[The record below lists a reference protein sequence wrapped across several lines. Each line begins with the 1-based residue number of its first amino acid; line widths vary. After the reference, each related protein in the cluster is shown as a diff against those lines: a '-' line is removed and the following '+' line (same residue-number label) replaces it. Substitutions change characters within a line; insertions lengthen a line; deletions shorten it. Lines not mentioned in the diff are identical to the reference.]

1 MARVARWALPVL
13 FLLGVMALLLYYAS
27 MQARQTPTSTPV
39 AALAT
44 DVTGTP
50 TPASSSQTATATAT
64 QSANA
69 TATVT
74 AETAIAAETPTATL
88 TVSPTPST
96 TSSPAIPPTVPP
108 QAFNIS
114 YEERFGL
121 TGFGEDVLA
130 TTHLNIPFASYAD
143 WNVRAD
149 PPRPR
154 DVVFWQMIRVR
165 EGRVHTP
172 YEDIDRALEANPGA
186 TWLIGN
192 EPDVVV
198 QDNTTPQR
206 YAELYHELY
215 TYIKGRDA
223 SAKIAIGGVSQPTPL
238 RRAYLD
244 IVLDTYEDTYG
255 QRMPIDVWNVHA
267 FTLREEAGEW
277 GIGIP
282 PGMDDDLALLYEI
295 EDHDNL
301 DIFAQNIIDFR
312 EWMARRGYADR
323 PLLVSEYGFLM
334 PYDFGYTPEDVATFL
349 QGSFEFLLTARND
362 TGFAQDGGR
371 LVQWWLWFIL
381 SGPGDEFSASYL
393 YDRESGQLTAAGE
406 AYRAFVPA
414 HRPDAEP

>member
-1 MARVARWALPVL
+1 MARVARWLVP
-13 FLLGVMALLLYYAS
+13 ALLLLGGAALLVYYVS
-27 MQARQTPTSTPV
+27 MQAAQTPAPLAVVSTDATSTSLP
-39 AALAT
+39 AT
-44 DVTGTP
+44 P
-50 TPASSSQTATATAT
+50 SQTATAT
-64 QSANA
+64 QRA
-69 TATVT
+69 TAT
-74 AETAIAAETPTATL
+74 ETATAAPPSPTATTAPL
-88 TVSPTPST
+88 SE
-96 TSSPAIPPTVPP
+96 IPPTVPAE
-108 QAFNIS
+108 AFNVS
-114 YEERFGL
+114 YEQRFGL
-121 TGFGEDVLA
+121 TGFGEDVQA
-130 TTHLNIPFASYAD
+130 TAHLNIPFASYAD
-143 WNVRAD
+143 WNVHAD
-149 PPRPR
+149 PPRPG

-223 SAKIAIGGVSQPTPL
+223 GAKVAIGGVSQPTPL

-244 IVLDTYEDTYG
+244 IVLDTYEETYG

-282 PGMDDDLALLYEI
+282 PGMDDELAILYEI

-301 DIFAQNIIDFR
+301 EVFAQNIIDFR

-334 PYDFGYTPEDVATFL
+334 PFDFGYTPEDVATFL
-349 QGSFEFLLTARND
+349 QGSFEFMLTARND
-362 TGFAQDGGR
+362 TGFAQDNGR

-381 SGPGDEFSASYL
+381 SGPPGDEFSASYL

-406 AYRAFVPA
+406 AYREFVPA

>member
-1 MARVARWALPVL
+1 MARVARWLIP
-13 FLLGVMALLLYYAS
+13 ALLLLGGVALLAYYVS
-27 MQARQTPTSTPV
+27 MQAAQAPAPLAAVTTEVTSTPIP
-39 AALAT
+39 AT
-44 DVTGTP
+44 PVQTVTATER
-50 TPASSSQTATATAT
+50 ATATATAST
-64 QSANA
+64 APPAPTA
-69 TATVT
+69 TATPLP
-74 AETAIAAETPTATL
+74 EL
-88 TVSPTPST
+88 R
-96 TSSPAIPPTVPP
+96 PTVLPG
-108 QAFNIS
+108 AFDVS

-121 TGFGEDVLA
+121 TGFGEDVEA
-130 TTHLNIPFASYAD
+130 TAQLNIPFASYAD

-154 DVVFWQMIRVR
+154 DVVFWQMIRLR

-215 TYIKGRDA
+215 MYIKGHDA
-223 SAKIAIGGVSQPTPL
+223 SAKVAIGGVSQPTPL

-244 IVLDTYEDTYG
+244 IVLDTYEETYG

-282 PGMDDDLALLYEI
+282 PGMDDDLAILYEI

-301 DIFAQNIIDFR
+301 DIFAQNLIDFR

-334 PYDFGYTPEDVATFL
+334 PYDFGYTPRDVAAFL
-349 QGSFEFLLTARND
+349 QGSFEFMLTARND

-381 SGPGDEFSASYL
+381 SGPEDEFSASYL

-406 AYRAFVPA
+406 AYREFVPA

>member
-1 MARVARWALPVL
+1 MARVARWLVP
-13 FLLGVMALLLYYAS
+13 ALLLLGGAALLVYYVS
-27 MQARQTPTSTPV
+27 MQAAQTPAPLAVVSTDATSTSLP
-39 AALAT
+39 AT
-44 DVTGTP
+44 P
-50 TPASSSQTATATAT
+50 SQTATAT
-64 QSANA
+64 QRA
-69 TATVT
+69 TAT
-74 AETAIAAETPTATL
+74 ETATAAPPSPTATTAL
-88 TVSPTPST
+88 ASPTAT
-96 TSSPAIPPTVPP
+96 TAPLSEIPPTVPAD
-108 QAFNIS
+108 AFNVS
-114 YEERFGL
+114 YEQRFGL
-121 TGFGEDVLA
+121 TGFGEDVQA
-130 TTHLNIPFASYAD
+130 TAHLNIPFASYAD
-143 WNVRAD
+143 WNVHAD
-149 PPRPR
+149 PPRPG
-154 DVVFWQMIRVR
+154 DIVFWQMIRVR

-223 SAKIAIGGVSQPTPL
+223 GAKVAIGGVSQPTPL

-244 IVLDTYEDTYG
+244 IVLDTYEETYG

-282 PGMDDDLALLYEI
+282 PGMDDELAILYEI

-301 DIFAQNIIDFR
+301 EVFAQNIIDFR

-334 PYDFGYTPEDVATFL
+334 PFDFGYTPEDVATFL
-349 QGSFEFLLTARND
+349 QGSFEFMLTARND

-381 SGPGDEFSASYL
+381 SGPPGDEFSASYL

-406 AYRAFVPA
+406 AYREFVPA

>member
-1 MARVARWALPVL
+1 MARVARSLVAAIL
-13 FLLGVMALLLYYAS
+13 LLGGLALLVYYVWIQTEETPGPVAVGATETAS
-27 MQARQTPTSTPV
+27 TSVPASRDEAATAIATATAAAATATSTTT
-39 AALAT
+39 L
-44 DVTGTP
+44 
-50 TPASSSQTATATAT
+50 SSTATAT
-64 QSANA
+64 Q
-69 TATVT
+69 
-74 AETAIAAETPTATL
+74 TPL
-88 TVSPTPST
+88 
-96 TSSPAIPPTVPP
+96 PTVPP
-108 QAFNIS
+108 TAPPEAFSVS
-114 YEERFGL
+114 YEQRFGL

-130 TTHLNIPFASYAD
+130 TVHLDIPFASYAD

-149 PPRPR
+149 PPRPGN
-154 DVVFWQMIRVR
+154 VFFWQMIRVR
-165 EGRVHTP
+165 EGEVHTP

-186 TWLIGN
+186 TWLVGN

-215 TYIKGRDA
+215 TYIKSHDT
-223 SAKIAIGGVSQPTPL
+223 SAKVAIGGVSQPTPL

-244 IVLDTYEDTYG
+244 IVLDTYEEKFG

-282 PGMDDDLALLYEI
+282 PGMDDELAIRYEI
-295 EDHDNL
+295 EDHDDL
-301 DIFAQNIIDFR
+301 EIFAQNLIDFR

-362 TGFAQDGGR
+362 TGFAPDGGR

-381 SGPGDEFSASYL
+381 SGPGDEFTASYL

-406 AYRAFVPA
+406 AYRAFVPE
-414 HRPDAEP
+414 HRHDAAP

>member
-1 MARVARWALPVL
+1 MAGVARRLVP
-13 FLLGVMALLLYYAS
+13 ALLLLGGVALLVYYMA
-27 MQARQTPTSTPV
+27 MQAGQMSTPMPGAAIPTETTASVAPATSSPTPV
-39 AALAT
+39 ASAT
-44 DVTGTP
+44 RTGSPTTAASETATTAPSSTAPVAPTITFTP
-50 TPASSSQTATATAT
+50 TPD
-64 QSANA
+64 
-69 TATVT
+69 
-74 AETAIAAETPTATL
+74 
-88 TVSPTPST
+88 
-96 TSSPAIPPTVPP
+96 IPPTVAAE
-108 QAFNIS
+108 AFNIS

-121 TGFGEDVLA
+121 TGFGGDILA

-143 WNVRAD
+143 WNVRAN

-154 DVVFWQMIRVR
+154 DVVFWQMLRVR
-165 EGRVHTP
+165 EGSVYTP

-215 TYIKGRDA
+215 TYIKGRDP

-244 IVLDTYEDTYG
+244 IVLDTYEELYG
-255 QRMPIDVWNVHA
+255 QRMPVDVWNVHA

-282 PGMDDDLALLYEI
+282 PGMDEELAILYEI

-334 PYDFGYTPEDVATFL
+334 PFDFGYTPEDAATFL
-349 QGSFEFLLTARND
+349 QGTFEFLLTARSD
-362 TGFAQDGGR
+362 TGFSQDDGR

-381 SGPGDEFSASYL
+381 SAPDDEFRASFL
-393 YDRESGQLTAAGE
+393 YDGESGQLTPAGE

-414 HRPDAEP
+414 HRPGAEP

>member
-1 MARVARWALPVL
+1 MAA
-13 FLLGVMALLLYYAS
+13 
-27 MQARQTPTSTPV
+27 
-39 AALAT
+39 
-44 DVTGTP
+44 
-50 TPASSSQTATATAT
+50 
-64 QSANA
+64 
-69 TATVT
+69 
-74 AETAIAAETPTATL
+74 
-88 TVSPTPST
+88 TPS
-96 TSSPAIPPTVPP
+96 SDIPPTVPP
-108 QAFNIS
+108 EAFDIS

-130 TTHLNIPFASYAD
+130 ITHLNLPFASYAD

-149 PPRPR
+149 PPRPG
-154 DVVFWQMIRVR
+154 DIDFWQVIRLR
-165 EGRVHTP
+165 DGRVHTP
-172 YEDIDRALEANPGA
+172 YEDIDHALEANPGA

-198 QDNTTPQR
+198 QDNTTPER

-215 TYIKGRDA
+215 VYIKGRDA
-223 SAKIAIGGVSQPTPL
+223 GAKIAIGGVSQPTAL

-244 IVLDTYEDTYG
+244 IVLDTYEEIYG

-282 PGMDDDLALLYEI
+282 PGMDDELAALYEI
-295 EDHDNL
+295 EDHDDL

-334 PYDFGYTPEDVATFL
+334 PFDFGYTPEDVATFL

-381 SGPGDEFSASYL
+381 SGPADDEFAASYL
-393 YDRESGQLTAAGE
+393 YDRESGQFTAAGE

-414 HRPDAEP
+414 HRPDVGP